1 MPVQGWRAPAGPP
14 QAAAPPQDGRAA
26 RGPHRRHAP
35 PALFPGPRGSF
46 AHSRFLRSVRAPP
59 LALTPG
65 GLRKKGCPGASQPLR
80 QTGAQLAASNSA
92 LSCPACS
99 RDTGDPPPLERLP
112 WDTHS
117 PAPGPRAAR
126 RLLVLLDT
134 QAMALPVSVGA
145 LPRPVSP
152 VPRAHMTPGCPL
164 IRTWV
169 VTAAGISGLAAPALI
184 CSPETP
190 PGLTQ
195 VGTGSQ
201 AARWTSATG
210 LGLGLWD
217 PALPEDEVR
226 RLPAPP

>member
-26 RGPHRRHAP
+26 RGPHRRHAT

-99 RDTGDPPPLERLP
+99 RDTGDPPPLRGSRGHPQPCTWPQGSQEVAG
-112 WDTHS
+112 
-117 PAPGPRAAR
+117 PAGHAGHGPAC
-126 RLLVLLDT
+126 VC
-134 QAMALPVSVGA
+134 
-145 LPRPVSP
+145 
-152 VPRAHMTPGCPL
+152 GCPATSSVACAQGTHDP
-164 IRTWV
+164 RM
-169 VTAAGISGLAAPALI
+169 
-184 CSPETP
+184 SPDSHM
-190 PGLTQ
+190 G
-195 VGTGSQ
+195 GDSS
-201 AARWTSATG
+201 WD
-210 LGLGLWD
+210 LWPRSPSPD
-217 PALPEDEVR
+217 LQP
-226 RLPAPP
+226 